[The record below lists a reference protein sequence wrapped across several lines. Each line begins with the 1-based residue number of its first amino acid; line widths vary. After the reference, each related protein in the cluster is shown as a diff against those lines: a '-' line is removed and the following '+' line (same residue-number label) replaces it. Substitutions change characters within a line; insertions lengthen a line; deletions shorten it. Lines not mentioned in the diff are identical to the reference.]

1 MLRGLIRTPRTRLS
15 MTSRSQLPG
24 AIAAA
29 RLAQTTAHI
38 TGLNSTVS
46 SIGLTSR
53 MSSNNVSSS
62 SGGAPKVEFK
72 EIKNITCFG
81 AGLMGAGIAQVA
93 AQNGFKVTLCDV
105 TPQALENGLKIIK
118 SSLGRIAKKAHPD
131 STEQQKSFV
140 DSVTSSITT
149 TADAQEAVKQ
159 ADLIIEAI
167 VENLEVKRKLFSSL
181 DTYAPEHCI
190 FATNTSSLSV
200 TEIADSTGEGRRAA
214 FGGLHFFNRE
224 CLFLVVFMTEVSTTR
239 TQLCEF
245 AFVNK
250 GYIADVLFRPQMK
263 LVEVIRTS
271 NTSDAT
277 NAALLDVCKRM
288 QKTSV
293 SCKDTPGFIVNRLL
307 VPYMLEAVRMLERGD
322 ASAEDIDTAMKL
334 GAGYPMGPIQLTDF
348 VGLDTCQHI
357 MTGWREKEALSPELV
372 QPIKVLEEK
381 VKEGKLGRKTG
392 EGFFK
397 Y

>member
-1 MLRGLIRTPRTRLS
+1 MLRRFARIPRTRLS
-15 MTSRSQLPG
+15 MTSRTQLSG
-24 AIAAA
+24 TIAAA
-29 RLAQTTAHI
+29 RLAQTTGHL
-38 TGLNSTVS
+38 TGSNSTSGS
-46 SIGLTSR
+46 STTSVR
-53 MSSNNVSSS
+53 MSSNNASSS
-62 SGGAPKVEFK
+62 STGAPRIEFR
-72 EIKNITCFG
+72 EINNITCFG

-118 SSLGRIAKKAHPD
+118 TSLGRIAKKAHPD
-131 STEQQKSFV
+131 SVEQQKSFV
-140 DSVTSSITT
+140 DSLASTIVTT
-149 TADAQEAVKQ
+149 TDAQEAVKQ
-159 ADLIIEAI
+159 ADLVVEAI

-181 DTYAPEHCI
+181 DSYAPEHCI

-200 TEIADSTGEGRRAA
+200 TEIADSTGENRRSA
-214 FGGLHFFNRE
+214 FGGLHFFNLLISSEE
-224 CLFLVVFMTEVSTTR
+224 CIVYATS
-239 TQLCEF
+239 
-245 AFVNK
+245 
-250 GYIADVLFRPQMK
+250 RPQMK

-322 ASAEDIDTAMKL
+322 ATAEDIDTAMKL

-357 MTGWREKEALSPELV
+357 MSGWREKGALSPELV
-372 QPIKVLEEK
+372 QPIKALEEK

>member
-1 MLRGLIRTPRTRLS
+1 MLRRFARIPRTRLS
-15 MTSRSQLPG
+15 MTSRTQLSG
-24 AIAAA
+24 TIAAA
-29 RLAQTTAHI
+29 RLAQTTGHL
-38 TGLNSTVS
+38 TGSNSTSGS
-46 SIGLTSR
+46 STTSVR
-53 MSSNNVSSS
+53 MSSNNASSSS
-62 SGGAPKVEFK
+62 SGAPRIEFR
-72 EIKNITCFG
+72 EINNITCFG

-118 SSLGRIAKKAHPD
+118 TSLGRIAKKAHPD
-131 STEQQKSFV
+131 SVEQQKSFV
-140 DSVTSSITT
+140 DSLASTIVTT
-149 TADAQEAVKQ
+149 TDAQEAVKQ
-159 ADLIIEAI
+159 ADLVVEAI

-181 DTYAPEHCI
+181 DSYAPEHCI

-200 TEIADSTGEGRRAA
+200 TEIADSTGE
-214 FGGLHFFNRE
+214 NR
-224 CLFLVVFMTEVSTTR
+224 
-239 TQLCEF
+239 
-245 AFVNK
+245 
-250 GYIADVLFRPQMK
+250 RPQMK

-322 ASAEDIDTAMKL
+322 ATAEDIDTAMKL

-357 MTGWREKEALSPELV
+357 MSGWREKGALSPELV
-372 QPIKVLEEK
+372 QPIKALEEK

>member
-1 MLRGLIRTPRTRLS
+1 MLRRLVRIHHARLS
-15 MTSRSQLPG
+15 MTSRSQFPA

-38 TGLNSTVS
+38 TGSSTGS
-46 SIGLTSR
+46 SSTRNNAR
-53 MSSNNVSSS
+53 MASTDASSS
-62 SGGAPKVEFK
+62 SAGASKVEFR

-93 AQNGFKVTLCDV
+93 AQNGFQVTLCDV
-105 TPQALENGLKIIK
+105 TPQALENGLKIIGT
-118 SSLGRIAKKAHPD
+118 SLGRIAKKAHPD
-131 STEQQKSFV
+131 SPEQQRSFV
-140 DSVTSSITT
+140 EGVVSTIITT
-149 TADAQEAVKQ
+149 TDAQEAVNQ
-159 ADLIIEAI
+159 ADLVVEAI
-167 VENLEVKRKLFSSL
+167 IENLEVKRKLFSSL
-181 DTYAPEHCI
+181 DIHAPAHCI

-200 TEIADSTGEGRRAA
+200 TEIADSTSEGRRAA
-214 FGGLHFFNRE
+214 FGGLHFFNR
-224 CLFLVVFMTEVSTTR
+224 
-239 TQLCEF
+239 
-245 AFVNK
+245 K
-250 GYIADVLFRPQMK
+250 PQMK

-288 QKTSV
+288 RKTSV

-334 GAGYPMGPIQLTDF
+334 GAGSAMGPIQLTDF

-357 MTGWREKEALSPELV
+357 MSGWREKAALSPELV
-372 QPIKVLEEK
+372 QPIKALEEK

>member
-1 MLRGLIRTPRTRLS
+1 MLRRFARIPRTRLS
-15 MTSRSQLPG
+15 MTSRTQLSG
-24 AIAAA
+24 TIAAA
-29 RLAQTTAHI
+29 RLAQTTRHL
-38 TGLNSTVS
+38 TGSNSTS
-46 SIGLTSR
+46 GSITTSVR
-53 MSSNNVSSS
+53 MSSNNASSSS
-62 SGGAPKVEFK
+62 SGAPKIEFR
-72 EIKNITCFG
+72 EINNITCFG

-118 SSLGRIAKKAHPD
+118 TSLGRIAKKAHPD
-131 STEQQKSFV
+131 SVEQQKSFV
-140 DSVTSSITT
+140 DSLASTIVTT
-149 TADAQEAVKQ
+149 TDAQEAVKQ
-159 ADLIIEAI
+159 ADLVVEAI

-181 DTYAPEHCI
+181 DSYAPEHCI

-200 TEIADSTGEGRRAA
+200 TEIADSTGENRRSA
-214 FGGLHFFNRE
+214 FGGLHFFNLLISSEE
-224 CLFLVVFMTEVSTTR
+224 CIVYATSS
-239 TQLCEF
+239 
-245 AFVNK
+245 
-250 GYIADVLFRPQMK
+250 PQMK

-322 ASAEDIDTAMKL
+322 ATAEDIDTAMKL

-357 MTGWREKEALSPELV
+357 MSGWREKGALSPELV
-372 QPIKVLEEK
+372 QPIKALEEK

>member
-1 MLRGLIRTPRTRLS
+1 MLRRFARIPRTRLS
-15 MTSRSQLPG
+15 MTSRTQLSG
-24 AIAAA
+24 TIAAA
-29 RLAQTTAHI
+29 RLAQTTGHL
-38 TGLNSTVS
+38 TGSNSTSGS
-46 SIGLTSR
+46 STTSVR
-53 MSSNNVSSS
+53 MSSNNASSSS
-62 SGGAPKVEFK
+62 SGAPRIEFR
-72 EIKNITCFG
+72 EINNITCFG

-118 SSLGRIAKKAHPD
+118 TSLGRIAKKAHPD
-131 STEQQKSFV
+131 SVEQQKSFV
-140 DSVTSSITT
+140 DSLASTIVTT
-149 TADAQEAVKQ
+149 TDAQEAVKQ
-159 ADLIIEAI
+159 ADLVVEAI

-181 DTYAPEHCI
+181 DSYAPEHCI

-200 TEIADSTGEGRRAA
+200 TEIADSTGENRRSA

-224 CLFLVVFMTEVSTTR
+224 WSLPVVFIAKLLTTF
-239 TQLCEF
+239 TQL
-245 AFVNK
+245 
-250 GYIADVLFRPQMK
+250 PQMK

-322 ASAEDIDTAMKL
+322 ATAEDIDTAMKL

-357 MTGWREKEALSPELV
+357 MSGWREKGALSPELV
-372 QPIKVLEEK
+372 QPIKALEEK

>member
-1 MLRGLIRTPRTRLS
+1 MAQRLNYLE
-15 MTSRSQLPG
+15 Q
-24 AIAAA
+24 
-29 RLAQTTAHI
+29 
-38 TGLNSTVS
+38 
-46 SIGLTSR
+46 
-53 MSSNNVSSS
+53 
-62 SGGAPKVEFK
+62 
-72 EIKNITCFG
+72 
-81 AGLMGAGIAQVA
+81 
-93 AQNGFKVTLCDV
+93 VTLCDV

-118 SSLGRIAKKAHPD
+118 SSLGRVAKKAHPD

-140 DSVTSSITT
+140 DSVVSTINTT
-149 TADAQEAVKQ
+149 TDAQEAVKQ
-159 ADLIIEAI
+159 ADLVVEAI

-181 DTYAPEHCI
+181 DTHAPEHCI

-200 TEIADSTGEGRRAA
+200 TEIADSTSEGRRAT
-214 FGGLHFFNRE
+214 FGGLHFFNP
-224 CLFLVVFMTEVSTTR
+224 V
-239 TQLCEF
+239 
-245 AFVNK
+245 
-250 GYIADVLFRPQMK
+250 PQMK

-277 NAALLDVCKRM
+277 NAALIDVCERM

-357 MTGWREKEALSPELV
+357 MTGWREKGALSPELV
-372 QPIKVLEEK
+372 EPIKALEEK

>member
-1 MLRGLIRTPRTRLS
+1 MLRRLARLPRTRLS
-15 MTSRSQLPG
+15 MTSRPQLPG

-29 RLAQTTAHI
+29 RLAQTTAHLI
-38 TGLNSTVS
+38 GSSSGTGLTGSAFRMASTDA
-46 SIGLTSR
+46 
-53 MSSNNVSSS
+53 SSS
-62 SGGAPKVEFK
+62 SAGTPRVEFK
-72 EIKNITCFG
+72 EIKSITCFG

-93 AQNGFKVTLCDV
+93 AQNGFKVTLCDI
-105 TPQALENGLKIIK
+105 TPQALENGLKIIRT
-118 SSLGRIAKKAHPD
+118 SLGRIAKKAHAD
-131 STEQQKSFV
+131 SPEQQKSFV
-140 DSVTSSITT
+140 EGIVATIITT
-149 TADAQEAVKQ
+149 TDAQEAVKQ
-159 ADLIIEAI
+159 ADLVVEAI
-167 VENLEVKRKLFSSL
+167 VESLEVKRKLFASL
-181 DTYAPEHCI
+181 DAYAPEHCI

-200 TEIADSTGEGRRAA
+200 TEIADSTSEGRRAA
-214 FGGLHFFNRE
+214 FGGLHFFNP
-224 CLFLVVFMTEVSTTR
+224 V
-239 TQLCEF
+239 
-245 AFVNK
+245 
-250 GYIADVLFRPQMK
+250 PQMK

-271 NTSDAT
+271 ATSDAT
-277 NAALLDVCKRM
+277 NAALLDACKRM

-357 MTGWREKEALSPELV
+357 MTGWREKGALSPELV
-372 QPIKVLEEK
+372 QPIKALEEK

>member
-1 MLRGLIRTPRTRLS
+1 MA
-15 MTSRSQLPG
+15 SRSHLPG

-29 RLAQTTAHI
+29 RLAQTTAHLTGSSSG
-38 TGLNSTVS
+38 TGLTGRAFRMASTD
-46 SIGLTSR
+46 T
-53 MSSNNVSSS
+53 SSS
-62 SGGAPKVEFK
+62 SAGAPRIEFR

-93 AQNGFKVTLCDV
+93 AQTGFKVTLCDI
-105 TPQALENGLKIIK
+105 TPQALENGLKIIRT
-118 SSLGRIAKKAHPD
+118 SLGRIAKKAHPD
-131 STEQQKSFV
+131 SAEQQNSFV
-140 DSVTSSITT
+140 EGVVATITT
-149 TADAQEAVKQ
+149 TTDTQEAVKQ
-159 ADLIIEAI
+159 ADLVVEAI
-167 VENLEVKRKLFSSL
+167 VENLEVKRNLFASL
-181 DTYAPEHCI
+181 DAYAPEHCV

-200 TEIADSTGEGRRAA
+200 TEIADSTSEGRRAA
-214 FGGLHFFNRE
+214 
-224 CLFLVVFMTEVSTTR
+224 
-239 TQLCEF
+239 
-245 AFVNK
+245 
-250 GYIADVLFRPQMK
+250 PQMK

-271 NTSDAT
+271 ATSDAT

-357 MTGWREKEALSPELV
+357 MTGWREKGALSPELV
-372 QPIKVLEEK
+372 QPIKALEEK

>member
-1 MLRGLIRTPRTRLS
+1 MLRRLARIPHARLS
-15 MTSRSQLPG
+15 MTSRSQFPA

-29 RLAQTTAHI
+29 RLAQTTAH
-38 TGLNSTVS
+38 LNGSSSGSSLNRVNARMASTDA
-46 SIGLTSR
+46 
-53 MSSNNVSSS
+53 SSS
-62 SGGAPKVEFK
+62 SAGVPKVEFR

-81 AGLMGAGIAQVA
+81 AGLMGAGIAQV
-93 AQNGFKVTLCDV
+93 TLCDI
-105 TPQALENGLKIIK
+105 TPQALENGLKIIRT
-118 SSLGRIAKKAHPD
+118 SLGRIAKKAYSDSPD
-131 STEQQKSFV
+131 QQNSFV
-140 DSVTSSITT
+140 EGVVSTITT
-149 TADAQEAVKQ
+149 TTDTQEAVKQ
-159 ADLIIEAI
+159 ADLVVEAI

-181 DTYAPEHCI
+181 DIHAPAHCV

-200 TEIADSTGEGRRAA
+200 TEIADSTSEGRRAA
-214 FGGLHFFNRE
+214 FGGLHFFNP
-224 CLFLVVFMTEVSTTR
+224 V
-239 TQLCEF
+239 
-245 AFVNK
+245 
-250 GYIADVLFRPQMK
+250 PQMK

-271 NTSDAT
+271 ATSDAT

-357 MTGWREKEALSPELV
+357 MTGWREKGALSSELV
-372 QPIKVLEEK
+372 QPISSLEEK